1 MTPGR
6 HAPAR
11 LVVVLSGFPRMS
23 ETFALGEVLA
33 MHDAGLLAAVYAT
46 KAGDSTMVQPG
57 IERLA
62 DIVRVLPAGDAG
74 QQAEALVADLAGRP
88 GEPGLAAVGGVH
100 GYFAHQPAAVAEL
113 AAARLGVPFT
123 FSVHA
128 LDARKVEPAEL
139 ARRSRAAA
147 GVVACN
153 PDVAEHVRVP
163 GAHVTLLPHGVDL
176 DRFRPQRHH
185 PGGTLRMLAVGRFV
199 EKKGFPVLLDAVARM
214 RRPWSLRIVGGG
226 PMEAELR
233 GLVERTGIGHRV
245 EFAGR
250 RTHDQLPADYAWAD
264 VVVVPSIVDSAGDR
278 DGLPNVVLEAM
289 ACGRAVV
296 ASDVSAI
303 GETVRAAGAGPMV
316 PPQDAGELCRA
327 LEQLAGLP
335 RVRREMAEAGRRH
348 VETHYCLKACTDR
361 FLGHLTQL
369 HGQARRAG
377 QLLLPTPAVAHV
389 RSA

>member
-1 MTPGR
+1 MPGR
-6 HAPAR
+6 HARPS
-11 LVVVLSGFPRMS
+11 LVVVLSGFPRVS

-46 KAGDSTMVQPG
+46 KPGDASMVQPG
-57 IERLA
+57 FERLA
-62 DIVRVLPAGDAG
+62 DLVQVLPAGDAAA
-74 QQAEALVADLAGRP
+74 QAEALVADLRARL
-88 GEPGLAAVGGVH
+88 GERGLQTVDGVH
-100 GYFAHQPAAVAEL
+100 GYFAHTPAEVAEH

-123 FSVHA
+123 FSTHA

-147 GVVACN
+147 GVIACN
-153 PDVAEHVRVP
+153 PDVAAQVSTP

-176 DRFRPQRHH
+176 ERFRPERHH

-199 EKKGFPVLLDAVARM
+199 EKKGFPVLLDAAARM

-226 PMEAELR
+226 PLEDDLR
-233 GLVERTGIGHRV
+233 RQVERTGIAHRV

-250 RTHDQLPADYAWAD
+250 RTHTDLPADYAWAD
-264 VVVVPSIVDSAGDR
+264 VVVVPSIVDSTGDR

-289 ACGRAVV
+289 ASGRTVV

-303 GETVRAAGAGPMV
+303 GATVRAAGAGPMV
-316 PPQDAGELCRA
+316 PPSDAGELCRA
-327 LEQLAGLP
+327 LEHLAGMP

-348 VETHYCLKACTDR
+348 VEAHYCLRACTDR
-361 FLGHLTQL
+361 FLRHLTQL
-369 HGQARRAG
+369 HEQARRAG
-377 QLLLPTPAVAHV
+377 QVLLPDSGMAHV

>member
-1 MTPGR
+1 MSGR
-6 HAPAR
+6 ANR

-33 MHDAGLLAAVYAT
+33 LHDAGLLAGVYAT
-46 KAGDSTMVQPG
+46 KPGDSTLTQPG

-62 DIVRVLPAGDAG
+62 EVVQVLPPGEACE
-74 QQAEALVADLAGRP
+74 QALALVADLRARL
-88 GEPGLAAVGGVH
+88 GEAGLAEVGGVH
-100 GYFAHQPAAVAEL
+100 GYFAHQPAAVAER
-113 AAARLGVPFT
+113 AAALLGLPFT
-123 FSVHA
+123 FSTHA

-139 ARRSRAAA
+139 ARRARAAA
-147 GVVACN
+147 GVIACN
-153 PDVAEHVRVP
+153 PDVAAHVRVP
-163 GAHVTLLPHGVDL
+163 GANVALLPHGVDL
-176 DRFRPQRHH
+176 HRFRPERHH

-233 GLVERTGIGHRV
+233 RQVEVTGIGHRV

-250 RTHDQLPADYAWAD
+250 RTHEQLPADYAWAD
-264 VVVVPSIVDSAGDR
+264 VVVVPSIVDSKGDR

-289 ACGRAVV
+289 ASGRAVV
-296 ASDVSAI
+296 ASDVAAI
-303 GETVRAAGAGPMV
+303 GETVRAAGAGPLV
-316 PPQDAGELCRA
+316 PPADAGELCRA

-335 RVRREMAEAGRRH
+335 RARREMAESGRRH
-348 VETHYCLKACTDR
+348 VEAHFGLATCTER
-361 FLGHLTQL
+361 FLMHLTEL
-369 HGQARRAG
+369 HAQAR
-377 QLLLPTPAVAHV
+377 LLLAEQAVTHV